1 VFFWQKKCFKG
12 SVFMEY
18 THGGDIYRY
27 PVKLDFSVN
36 INPLGMPSGSI
47 EAAKEGVLL
56 SAIHYPDPYSE
67 ALCKALAGYYGI
79 REEQIVTGNGA
90 AELLFALCQFLRP
103 KKGLVLAPSFQGYEE
118 ALKGAGAETVVWKLQ
133 EAMDFVVTEDFIDA
147 INGTEEILFLC
158 NPNNPT
164 GILIEEKL
172 LFQIAGQC
180 EETNTWLCLDEC
192 FLPFLEQP
200 EEQKRT
206 MLKNLE
212 RFPHIIVLRAFTK
225 IYGMPGLR
233 LGYVCSA
240 NKELLQG
247 IRKAL
252 QPWNVSI
259 PAQMAGIAALQEKEY
274 LKKAVRLILEEKQY
288 LVSELTDGLVS
299 KIYPSAANF
308 LFFCAHRGLK
318 EQLLEEGILIR
329 ACGDFRNLSEEYY
342 RIAVKTHQENEE
354 LIRKWRD
361 RKREHE
367 R

>member
-1 VFFWQKKCFKG
+1 
-12 SVFMEY
+12 MEY
-18 THGGDIYRY
+18 THGGDIYQY

-47 EAAKEGVLL
+47 KAAKEGVLL
-56 SAIHYPDPYSE
+56 SAVHYPDTHSRT
-67 ALCKALAGYYGI
+67 LCGALAKCYGI
-79 REEQIVTGNGA
+79 SGEQIVTGNGA

-103 KKGLVLAPSFQGYEE
+103 KKGLVLAPSFLGYEE
-118 ALKGAGAETVVWKLQ
+118 ALKGVGAETVVWKLQ
-133 EAMDFVVTEDFIDA
+133 ETMDFAVTENIIDA
-147 INGTEEILFLC
+147 INGTEEIIFLC

-164 GILIEEKL
+164 GILVEEEL
-172 LFQIAGQC
+172 LFRIARRC
-180 EETNTWLCLDEC
+180 EETNTWLCIDEC
-192 FLPFLEQP
+192 FLPFLGQS

-212 RFPHIIVLRAFTK
+212 RYPHSIVLRAFTK

-240 NKELLQG
+240 RGELLQG
-247 IRKAL
+247 IRRVL

-259 PAQMAGIAALQEKEY
+259 PAQMAGIAALRDNEY
-274 LKKAVRLILEEKQY
+274 LEKTFRMILEERKF
-288 LVSELTDGLVS
+288 LISELTDGLVS

-308 LFFCAHRGLK
+308 LFFYAQKGLK

-329 ACGDFRNLSEEYY
+329 GCGDFRNLSEEYY

-354 LIRKWRD
+354 LIRKWRNK
-361 RKREHE
+361 KRNGSVKGM
-367 R
+367 

>member
-1 VFFWQKKCFKG
+1 
-12 SVFMEY
+12 MEY
-18 THGGDIYRY
+18 THGGDIYQY
-27 PVKLDFSVN
+27 PAKLDFSVN

-56 SAIHYPDPYSE
+56 SAVHYPDTHSR
-67 ALCKALAGYYGI
+67 ALCRALAECYGI
-79 REEQIVTGNGA
+79 REGQIVAGNGA

-133 EAMDFVVTEDFIDA
+133 ETMDFAVTENLIDD
-147 INGTEEILFLC
+147 INGTEEILFLS

-164 GILIEEKL
+164 GILVEEEL
-172 LFQIAGQC
+172 LFRIARRC

-192 FLPFLEQP
+192 FLPFLGQS

-206 MLKNLE
+206 MMKNLE
-212 RFPHIIVLRAFTK
+212 RYPHIIVLRAFTK

-240 NKELLQG
+240 NEELLQG
-247 IRKAL
+247 IRSVL

-259 PAQMAGIAALQEKEY
+259 PAQMAGIAALQDKEY
-274 LKKAVRLILEEKQY
+274 LEKTFQMILEERKY
-288 LVSELTDGLVS
+288 LISELADGLVS
-299 KIYPSAANF
+299 KIYPSTANF
-308 LFFCAHRGLK
+308 LFFCAHGGLK

-329 ACGDFRNLSEEYY
+329 GCGDFRNLYKEYY
-342 RIAVKTHQENEE
+342 RIAIKTHQENEE
-354 LIRKWRD
+354 LIGKWRNKKQEWE
-361 RKREHE
+361 RKM
-367 R
+367 